1 MDLGAESQGVSVC
14 LWDSRKMLTLGAG
27 AGKRGGSLGK
37 FRLIFTRLVTDADQ
51 ICWTKTGVSKV
62 RLSTD
67 LGVLLNEEILTYVTV
82 YLQHPFIL
90 VGFAF
95 DQQPKRSDIF

>member
-1 MDLGAESQGVSVC
+1 
-14 LWDSRKMLTLGAG
+14 MLTLGTG
-27 AGKRGGSLGK
+27 TGKCGGSLGI
-37 FRLIFTRLVTDADQ
+37 FTFIFTRLLTDADQ

-67 LGVLLNEEILTYVTV
+67 LGVLLNEEILTYVTI
-82 YLQHPFIL
+82 YLQLPFNL
-90 VGFAF
+90 VGFVF

>member
-1 MDLGAESQGVSVC
+1 
-14 LWDSRKMLTLGAG
+14 MLTLDTGTW
-27 AGKRGGSLGK
+27 KRGGSLGK
-37 FRLIFTRLVTDADQ
+37 FRLIFTSLLTDADQ

-67 LGVLLNEEILTYVTV
+67 LGVLLKEEILTYVTV
-82 YLQHPFIL
+82 YLQLPFNL

>member
-1 MDLGAESQGVSVC
+1 
-14 LWDSRKMLTLGAG
+14 MLTLHTDT
-27 AGKRGGSLGK
+27 GKPGGPLGN
-37 FRLIFTRLVTDADQ
+37 FRLVFTRLLTDAVQ

-67 LGVLLNEEILTYVTV
+67 LGVLLNEEVVTYVTV
-82 YLQHPFIL
+82 YLQLPFNL